1 LKRPVTQVSP
11 PYFWRH
17 ASHVMQVFGQAAET
31 QAGATIAKIE
41 ISKDVIRPAL
51 WRMASSNCL
60 TSLQP
65 CQ

>member
-1 LKRPVTQVSP
+1 MQVSP

-31 QAGATIAKIE
+31 QDGATIANIE
-41 ISKDVIRPAL
+41 SSKHVIRPAL
-51 WRMASSNCL
+51 RRMASPYRL
-60 TSLQP
+60 TRMQL